1 MLNFLPCCY
10 SLVSILECFQNKTRL
25 MFIRGLPQYKILFS
39 HTVFLFK
46 EVGPH
51 CILSSLHLQNF
62 KHLISFEISINSS
75 YHWLQQSCQV
85 VSNLWRN
92 RLQPKLFHQGLA
104 FLGTSLFASAS
115 RLLVRVRAC
124 GVNPVDAKYIIGDKF
139 PESWMDWS
147 ARRVNGHTPG
157 FDFSGEVVKS
167 PPGCGYKV
175 CIYNCRI

>member
-1 MLNFLPCCY
+1 MELPAKMMVCKY
-10 SLVSILECFQNKTRL
+10 NTALLSGVQLVEKLTPLEAVPPRS
-25 MFIRGLPQYKILFS
+25 GLF
-39 HTVFLFK
+39 
-46 EVGPH
+46 
-51 CILSSLHLQNF
+51 
-62 KHLISFEISINSS
+62 
-75 YHWLQQSCQV
+75 
-85 VSNLWRN
+85 
-92 RLQPKLFHQGLA
+92 
-104 FLGTSLFASAS
+104 GTSYFASAG

-175 CIYNCRI
+175 GDEVYGLADDPTWIFRPGHYMMGSFGQFIQPPINQVAHKPTSLTHVEAAALPLVGVTCVQAFNEHGLKGGQ

>member
-1 MLNFLPCCY
+1 MELPVKMIVCEY
-10 SLVSILECFQNKTRL
+10 NTVSSGGVQLVEKPTPTEAVPSRS
-25 MFIRGLPQYKILFS
+25 GLF
-39 HTVFLFK
+39 
-46 EVGPH
+46 
-51 CILSSLHLQNF
+51 
-62 KHLISFEISINSS
+62 
-75 YHWLQQSCQV
+75 
-85 VSNLWRN
+85 
-92 RLQPKLFHQGLA
+92 
-104 FLGTSLFASAS
+104 GTSLFASAG

-175 CIYNCRI
+175 CIKQLQNLILLRVNW

>member
-1 MLNFLPCCY
+1 MWLAAIFRIGYALSKGSHFFIVYVTGVCIFFATGACAYFSHPMLNFLPCCY

-39 HTVFLFK
+39 HNVFLFK
-46 EVGPH
+46 EVSLL

-92 RLQPKLFHQGLA
+92 RLKPKLCHQGLTFWA
-104 FLGTSLFASAS
+104 HPCLH
-115 RLLVRVRAC
+115 RLVDSWCVWELVV
-124 GVNPVDAKYIIGDKF
+124 
-139 PESWMDWS
+139 
-147 ARRVNGHTPG
+147 
-157 FDFSGEVVKS
+157 
-167 PPGCGYKV
+167 
-175 CIYNCRI
+175 